1 MKESVLRTIG
11 SLYITITG
19 MIYIGVLTVKELYNW
34 VLIREEAY
42 AYILA
47 ACCCGIVVKVIKR
60 KETLIRN
67 IGILVFS
74 LIVVCSVLLGGF
86 QSLSNHNTFQIPSSK
101 YDILT
106 EDTSLFGSS
115 ITNFYMKEKFIFMR
129 YIGAISLEA
138 AGGIIDSQ
146 ETELTWLNEDILQIE
161 CRQNTGKVIR
171 FIINFNTEEFKY
183 DFGVPK
189 VPQLGDKESNLQK
202 SC

>member
-42 AYILA
+42 SYILA
-47 ACCCGIVVKVIKR
+47 ACCCGIVVKAIKR
-60 KETLIRN
+60 KKTLIRN
-67 IGILVFS
+67 ISILVFS

-86 QSLSNHNTFQIPSSK
+86 QSLNNHKTFQIPSSK

-106 EDTSLFGSS
+106 EDTSLFGTS
-115 ITNFYMKEKFIFMR
+115 ITNFYMKEKLVFAR

-138 AGGIIDSQ
+138 AGGIIDNQ
-146 ETELTWLNEDILQIE
+146 ETKLNWINEDILNIE
-161 CRQNTGKVIR
+161 YRQNTGKVIK
-171 FIINFNTEEFKY
+171 FTINFNTEEFKY
-183 DFGVPK
+183 DLDVPK
-189 VPQLGDKESNLQK
+189 APKYW
-202 SC
+202 